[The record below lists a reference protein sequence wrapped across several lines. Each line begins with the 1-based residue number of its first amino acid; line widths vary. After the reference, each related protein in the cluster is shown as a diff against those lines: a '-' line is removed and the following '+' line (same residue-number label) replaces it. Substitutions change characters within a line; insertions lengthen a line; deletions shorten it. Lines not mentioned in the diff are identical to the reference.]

1 MNLANFYS
9 WILFRIDNKLKEIKK
24 LNQVNL
30 FKYLLFWMPRIVLE
44 VVVVACSAIMIS
56 QEIE

>member
-9 WILFRIDNKLKEIKK
+9 WILFRIDNKPRNKK
-24 LNQVNL
+24 FNQVNL
-30 FKYLLFWMPRIVLE
+30 FKYLFFCLPRIVE
-44 VVVVACSAIMIS
+44 EVVVVVACSAIMIS